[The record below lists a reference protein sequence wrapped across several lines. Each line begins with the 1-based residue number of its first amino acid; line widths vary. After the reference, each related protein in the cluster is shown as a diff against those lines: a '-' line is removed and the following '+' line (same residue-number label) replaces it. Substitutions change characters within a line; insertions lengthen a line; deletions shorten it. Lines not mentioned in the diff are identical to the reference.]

1 MNILN
6 IPNNRLK
13 SIYKNFI
20 SFFTIFSTQT
30 IIQILF
36 PPAMIFA
43 WGVEKFGIWI
53 LITTIPS
60 VLTILN
66 INFSSAARSEMS
78 INFEK
83 RNLIYINKIFQNT
96 FCFRKFYKNFEWYI
110 YYPWVIMILL
120 LKEHNP
126 YFDFDFLSM
135 R

>member
-96 FCFRKFYKNFEWYI
+96 FCLVLFSSIFFFLFWFFVFFFDQI
-110 YYPWVIMILL
+110 DLIMNAI
-120 LKEHNP
+120 
-126 YFDFDFLSM
+126 D
-135 R
+135 

>member
-6 IPNNRLK
+6 ISKYRLK
-13 SIYKNFI
+13 SIYKNFL
-20 SFFTIFSTQT
+20 SFFSVFSTQT

-66 INFSSAARSEMS
+66 INFSSASRSEMS

-83 RNLIYINKIFQNT
+83 KNLIYINKIFQNT
-96 FCFRKFYKNFEWYI
+96 FCLVLFSSIFF
-110 YYPWVIMILL
+110 
-120 LKEHNP
+120 
-126 YFDFDFLSM
+126 F
-135 R
+135 